1 MDIVIKKLI
10 LFLIMFTVVYIGYY
24 FLTIR
29 PYNKKDDGTKKRKK
43 KKNNEERVEIQ
54 YLINKYKVDIKN
66 INMNNLLW
74 DIAFVNSFIISL
86 TVVVIGLDVIKGYIW
101 KILLGFVVL
110 IPSILLG
117 YKILGIK
124 YNKQKE
130 KRK

>member
-10 LFLIMFTVVYIGYY
+10 LFLIMFTIVYIGYY
-24 FLTIR
+24 ILVIR
-29 PYNKKDDGTKKRKK
+29 TYNKVDTKKKKRKK
-43 KKNNEERVEIQ
+43 KNDEERVEIQ
-54 YLINKYKVDIKN
+54 YLVNRYKLNIKN

-74 DIAFVNSFIISL
+74 DIAFTNSFIISL

-101 KILLGFVVL
+101 KLLLGFVVL
-110 IPSILLG
+110 IPSILIG

>member
-10 LFLIMFTVVYIGYY
+10 LFLIMFTIVYIGYY
-24 FLTIR
+24 ILVIR
-29 PYNKKDDGTKKRKK
+29 TYNKVDTKKKKRKK
-43 KKNNEERVEIQ
+43 KNDEERVEIQ
-54 YLINKYKVDIKN
+54 YLINRYRVDIKN

-74 DIAFVNSFIISL
+74 DIAFTNSFIISL

-101 KILLGFVVL
+101 KLLLGFVVL
-110 IPSILLG
+110 IPSILIG